1 MRYNHFV
8 LFFTIMNSP
17 LSPLVYFRRNTSRAL
32 PMGLVIVL
40 AVFLIAGVTVLAN
53 AIDLTVRTIY
63 RYTEYF
69 TYVLPQQRF
78 REVPEAQRKI
88 VESDPRI
95 ERTMEGAFF
104 LCNIKTVMGR
114 LPFVV
119 LGVPEDDR
127 DYLMQRMETPLIAGR
142 LPAEGMPEA
151 VLSEPMVENK
161 KLKLGDN
168 VVSPTEVGG
177 MATAAPVPVKLVG
190 ILKGPVWVGF
200 TSRSFC
206 TSYFLLNPR
215 CTLYTWKDVNQRDAL
230 NRAMMPVTDKSKG
243 KLSPNEVQLLSKENL
258 ITEVRESLESLY
270 LIMGV
275 VTAAVIFAITLMS
288 GMLAN
293 IFFTQRLS
301 EFGVL
306 AAIGYS
312 RPSLI
317 GRVLAETALLNV
329 AGWIVGAAST
339 ALLMRFLGES
349 VFRSRGLFLDPF
361 DLDAYAHTIPVPICI
376 TLFSVVTIA
385 YRLVKLDPV
394 TIIERR

>member
-78 REVPEAQRKI
+78 REVPEAQRLI
-88 VESDPRI
+88 VQSDPRV

-293 IFFTQRLS
+293 IYFTQRLS

-376 TLFSVVTIA
+376 TLFSVATIA
-385 YRLVKLDPV
+385 YRLAKLDPV

>member
-1 MRYNHFV
+1 
-8 LFFTIMNSP
+8 
-17 LSPLVYFRRNTSRAL
+17 
-32 PMGLVIVL
+32 MGLVIVL

-78 REVPEAQRKI
+78 REVPEAQRLI
-88 VESDPRI
+88 VQSDPRV

-293 IFFTQRLS
+293 IYFTQRLS

>member
-293 IFFTQRLS
+293 IYFTQRLS

>member
-1 MRYNHFV
+1 
-8 LFFTIMNSP
+8 MNAP
-17 LSPLVYFRRNTSRAL
+17 LSPLVYFRRNGSRVF

-69 TYVLPQQRF
+69 TYVLPQQQY
-78 REVPEAQRKI
+78 REVPQAQRQL
-88 VESDPRI
+88 VEADPRV
-95 ERTMEGAFF
+95 ERVMEGAFF

-119 LGVPEDDR
+119 LGVPDDDR
-127 DYLMQRMETPLIAGR
+127 DYLMKRMGTSLVAGR

-161 KLKLGDN
+161 KLKLGDL
-168 VVSPTEVGG
+168 VVSPTEAGG

-190 ILKGPVWVGF
+190 ILKGPIWVGF
-200 TSRSFC
+200 TSKSFC
-206 TSYFLLNPR
+206 QRYFLLNPH
-215 CTLYTWKDVNQRDAL
+215 CTLYTWKNDSEADAL
-230 NRAMMPVTDKSKG
+230 NRAMMPVKNKASG
-243 KLSPNEVQLLSKENL
+243 KLNPEMVQVLSKENL

-293 IFFTQRLS
+293 IYFTQRLS

-312 RPSLI
+312 RPRLI
-317 GRVLAETALLNV
+317 GRVLAETALLNGF
-329 AGWIVGAAST
+329 GWLLGALIT

-349 VFRSRGLFLDPF
+349 VFRARGLFLNPL
-361 DLDAYAHTIPVPICI
+361 DLDAYAHTIPVPLCI
-376 TLFSVVTIA
+376 TAFSVATIG
-385 YRLVKLDPV
+385 YRLLKLDPV

>member
-1 MRYNHFV
+1 MTN
-8 LFFTIMNSP
+8 P
-17 LSPLVYFRRNTSRAL
+17 LSPLVYFRRNASRAL

-63 RYTEYF
+63 RYTDYF
-69 TYVLPQQRF
+69 TYVLPQQQF
-78 REVPEAQRKI
+78 REVPEPQRVI
-88 VESDPRI
+88 VESDPRV

-119 LGVPEDDR
+119 LGVPDDDR
-127 DYLMQRMETPLIAGR
+127 DYLMQRMGTTLVAGR

-161 KLKLGDN
+161 KLKIGDN
-168 VVSPTEVGG
+168 VVSPTEQGG
-177 MATAAPVPVKLVG
+177 MATAAPIPVKLVG

-206 TSYFLLNPR
+206 TRYFLLNPR
-215 CTLYTWKDVNQRDAL
+215 CTLYTWKDNSQRDTL
-230 NRAMMPVTDKSKG
+230 NRSMMPVSDKSKG
-243 KLSPNEVQLLSKENL
+243 KLSPTEVQVLSKENL
-258 ITEVRESLESLY
+258 ITEVRDSLESLY
-270 LIMGV
+270 MIMGV
-275 VTAAVIFAITLMS
+275 VTSAVIFAITLMS

-293 IFFTQRLS
+293 IYFTQRLS

-312 RPSLI
+312 RPKLI
-317 GRVLAETALLNV
+317 GRVLAETALLNI

-349 VFRSRGLFLDPF
+349 VFRARGLFLDPF

-376 TLFSVVTIA
+376 TLFSVGTIT
-385 YRLVKLDPV
+385 YRLLKLDPV

>member
-1 MRYNHFV
+1 
-8 LFFTIMNSP
+8 MNSP
-17 LSPLVYFRRNTSRAL
+17 LSPLVYFRRNASRAL

-78 REVPEAQRKI
+78 REVPEAQRVL
-88 VESDPRI
+88 VEADPRV

-119 LGVPEDDR
+119 LGVPDDDR
-127 DYLMQRMETPLIAGR
+127 DYLMQRMGTSLIAGR

-161 KLKLGDN
+161 HLKLGDN
-168 VVSPTEVGG
+168 VVSPTEQGG

-200 TSRSFC
+200 TSKSFC
-206 TSYFLLNPR
+206 SRYFLLNPL
-215 CTLYTWKDVNQRDAL
+215 CTLYTWKDVGQRDEL
-230 NRAMMPVTDKSKG
+230 NRAMMPVKNKAAG
-243 KLSPNEVQLLSKENL
+243 KLDPGSVQVLSKENL

-270 LIMGV
+270 MIMGV

-293 IFFTQRLS
+293 IYFTQRLS

-312 RPSLI
+312 RATLI
-317 GRVLAETALLNV
+317 GRVLAETALLNI
-329 AGWIVGAAST
+329 AGWLVGAGLT
-339 ALLMRFLGES
+339 ALTMRFLGES
-349 VFRSRGLFLDPF
+349 VFRARGLFLNPF

-376 TLFSVVTIA
+376 TLFSVGTIA
-385 YRLVKLDPV
+385 YRLLKLDPV

>member
-78 REVPEAQRKI
+78 REVPEAQRLI
-88 VESDPRI
+88 VQSDPRV

-293 IFFTQRLS
+293 IYFTQRLS

>member
-1 MRYNHFV
+1 
-8 LFFTIMNSP
+8 
-17 LSPLVYFRRNTSRAL
+17 
-32 PMGLVIVL
+32 MGLVIVL

-78 REVPEAQRKI
+78 KAVPEAQRLI
-88 VESDPRI
+88 VASDPRV

-119 LGVPEDDR
+119 LGVPDDDR
-127 DYLMQRMETPLIAGR
+127 DYLMKRMGTTLIAGR

-161 KLKLGDN
+161 KLKIGDN

-190 ILKGPVWVGF
+190 ILKGPIWVGF

-206 TSYFLLNPR
+206 TNYFLLNPH
-215 CTLYTWKDVNQRDAL
+215 CTLYTWKDIHQRDTL
-230 NRAMMPVTDKSKG
+230 NRAMMPVKDKAAG
-243 KLSPNEVQLLSKENL
+243 KLSPTEVQVLSKENL

-270 LIMGV
+270 MIMGV

-293 IFFTQRLS
+293 IYFTQRLS

-312 RPSLI
+312 RPQADWASAGGDGAAQCHRAGLL
-317 GRVLAETALLNV
+317 GR
-329 AGWIVGAAST
+329 AST

-349 VFRSRGLFLDPF
+349 VFRARGLFLRPTGPGCLRPHDPRA
-361 DLDAYAHTIPVPICI
+361 DLYHGLLRGHDWRTACSSSTP
-376 TLFSVVTIA
+376 
-385 YRLVKLDPV
+385 
-394 TIIERR
+394 

>member
-1 MRYNHFV
+1 MTN
-8 LFFTIMNSP
+8 P

-78 REVPEAQRKI
+78 REVPVAQRQI
-88 VESDPRI
+88 VEADPRV

-127 DYLMQRMETPLIAGR
+127 DYLMQRMGTPLIAGR

-161 KLKLGDN
+161 KLKIGDN
-168 VVSPTEVGG
+168 VVSPTEPGG

-215 CTLYTWKDVNQRDAL
+215 CTLYTWKDINQRDAL

-293 IFFTQRLS
+293 IYFTQRLS

-329 AGWIVGAAST
+329 AGWIVGATST

-349 VFRSRGLFLDPF
+349 VFRARGLFLDPF

-376 TLFSVVTIA
+376 TLFSVATIA

>member
-78 REVPEAQRKI
+78 REVPEAQRLI
-88 VESDPRI
+88 VQSDPRV

-215 CTLYTWKDVNQRDAL
+215 CTLYTWKDVNQREAL

-293 IFFTQRLS
+293 IYFTQRLS

-376 TLFSVVTIA
+376 TLFSVATIA
-385 YRLVKLDPV
+385 YRLAKLDPV